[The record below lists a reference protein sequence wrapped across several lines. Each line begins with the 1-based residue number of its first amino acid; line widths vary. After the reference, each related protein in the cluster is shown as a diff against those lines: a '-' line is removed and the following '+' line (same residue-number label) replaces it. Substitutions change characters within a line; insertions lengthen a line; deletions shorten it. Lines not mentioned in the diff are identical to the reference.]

1 MNYAIQLFNELP
13 QGIPDLTMA
22 TEIDEDIQNA
32 LTISGAIIDKSIVDV
47 QCSKSKANKIQS
59 AYKHIEFALKKIEFD
74 EKKKKTMNELDPE
87 HFNAD
92 LVGKLAN
99 YFANHA
105 RSRCSN
111 QLDLLSC
118 TTACGYMAA
127 IKTFFNFKY
136 R

>member
-1 MNYAIQLFNELP
+1 
-13 QGIPDLTMA
+13 MA

-74 EKKKKTMNELDPE
+74 DKKKTSMNELDPE

-111 QLDLLSC
+111 QYSHSHL
-118 TTACGYMAA
+118 AKKKKKKKKK
-127 IKTFFNFKY
+127 KTKTKK
-136 R
+136 